1 MVMTHY
7 RNTDGGKSSVFYRL
21 ADDIIWEDCL
31 MSTPG
36 QRIRAKR
43 KELGYSQAH
52 LASLAGIKQSSLSE
66 IETGESKMPS
76 AEALLGLSK
85 ALNISQ
91 AWIITGRDGE
101 IELLSPD
108 EEDHA
113 KRMRALT
120 AEQRRAVYALVESMG
135 LEE

>member
-1 MVMTHY
+1 
-7 RNTDGGKSSVFYRL
+7 
-21 ADDIIWEDCL
+21 
-31 MSTPG
+31 
-36 QRIRAKR
+36 
-43 KELGYSQAH
+43 
-52 LASLAGIKQSSLSE
+52 
-66 IETGESKMPS
+66 MPS